1 MSEHTPTPW
10 VVVVGKD
17 NSDNG
22 EPLSPD
28 IFGTITGGNEGWH
41 IARVWLAG
49 KYLNGEANAEFIVLA
64 CNNHDALV
72 KALEGVI
79 RVADR
84 KTVEFDAAR
93 AALAK
98 ARGES

>member
-1 MSEHTPTPW
+1 MADAAHTPTPW
-10 VVVVGKD
+10 AQFNQYIIPD
-17 NSDNG
+17 CEG
-22 EPLSPD
+22 ECSAVARID
-28 IFGTITGGNEGWH
+28 VTGVEL
-41 IARVWLAG
+41 ID
-49 KYLNGEANAEFIVLA
+49 EANAQFIALA
-64 CNNHDALV
+64 CNAHDDLV

-98 ARGES
+98 ARGIQP